1 MLIVDDPQRAVLAS
15 LCRQFGVRRLDLF
28 GSAARQHDFDPER
41 SDVDLIVEFE
51 AGAARKS
58 WANYFDLKTGLE
70 ALFGRPVDLIE
81 QGALQ
86 NPYILASVGRDR
98 RPLYGA

>member
-1 MLIVDDPQRAVLAS
+1 MLIVDDPQRVVLAS
-15 LCRQFGVRRLDLF
+15 LCRQFGVRRLEVF

-51 AGAARKS
+51 SGAARKS

-81 QGALQ
+81 QGALH